1 MVRSLALLAGLAA
14 VAPAFAGE
22 MSVDEARHFVVGK
35 TFYYTCFEGTH
46 GKGRVF
52 ADGSVVGSVQFQG
65 NGPMRFAALPA
76 GTLRDHRRLGLR
88 LRPRSA
94 DRALF
99 QSRAHRFAQL
109 PRIDQRARFC
119 LLRLHPPRRPHHAAR
134 GARARNVRSR
144 CGRRSLPTTTS
155 RAIPR
160 LPEISC
166 TSSWR
171 VRKAC
176 RRDPSGRL
184 PKLQRCARGG

>member
-76 GTLRDHRRLGLR
+76 GTLLGTT
-88 LRPRSA
+88 A
-94 DRALF
+94 F
-99 QSRAHRFAQL
+99 W
-109 PRIDQRARFC
+109 IVMV
-119 LLRLHPPRRPHHAAR
+119 
-134 GARARNVRSR
+134 N
-144 CGRRSLPTTTS
+144 CGVMAST
-155 RAIPR
+155 
-160 LPEISC
+160 
-166 TSSWR
+166 
-171 VRKAC
+171 VKV
-176 RRDPSGRL
+176 
-184 PKLQRCARGG
+184 